1 MKNFTNVCD
10 LDPQAGGLSCESVVI
25 GCCCWPIDYGTPGR
39 DNSHGPF
46 PIPDMKERLIDWLNT
61 ALMINLFFV
70 LASFVWF
77 VAALVGRATQ
87 VNLGF
92 DLWYSLWDPLF
103 MPSIGILMAGA
114 IISGI
119 VSWVSRRFF
128 AG

>member
-1 MKNFTNVCD
+1 QNAGPVTYPVSLSWS
-10 LDPQAGGLSCESVVI
+10 LDVASPLITAPQV
-25 GCCCWPIDYGTPGR
+25 R
-39 DNSHGPF
+39 DNSYGPF
-46 PIPDMKERLIDWLNT
+46 PIPDMKERLIAWLNT

-77 VAALVGRATQ
+77 VAALAGRATQ